1 MMSSSQGGVNTTP
14 NYYEYDNASGSYV
27 FEEEYIFFDLVW
39 IILQGIIL
47 VICCIGFVGNGY
59 IIWLLGFQIKK
70 NFFTTFILNLAIT
83 DFGYLTCMFIYS
95 MQPFTNFQ
103 GVSIFY
109 RICAFF
115 LHMTCINANF
125 LLTAISIDR
134 CVAVL
139 FPIWHC
145 CSRPKH
151 LSTNVCVL
159 LWIFSFLLSGSMN
172 IMKVFVN
179 DILLNIHFLVAALV
193 CLPLITL
200 STAILFFKVRRK
212 SNQKNQS
219 RLLLMIAMTLLCFLI
234 LAFPLNVF
242 AVIITFSNIESNSD
256 MFWEAGIIMCS
267 CLNSSI
273 NPVIYFLVGRKK
285 GAQSKESM
293 KVILQKVFKEEETTG
308 GATEESNRPQGKS

>member
-1 MMSSSQGGVNTTP
+1 MMSSSQGGVNTTQ

-27 FEEEYIFFDLVW
+27 YEDEYIFFYLGW

-47 VICCIGFVGNGY
+47 VICGIGFVGNGY

-70 NFFTTFILNLAIT
+70 NSFTTFILNLAIT
-83 DFGYLTCMFIYS
+83 DFGYLTCTFIYS

-103 GVSIFY
+103 GGSILY
-109 RICAFF
+109 DICAFF
-115 LHMTCINANF
+115 IHMTYTNANF

-134 CVAVL
+134 CVAVR
-139 FPIWHC
+139 FPIWHR

-151 LSTNVCVL
+151 LSSNVCVL
-159 LWIFSFLLSGSMN
+159 LWISSFLLSGSMS
-172 IMKVFVN
+172 IMRVFVN
-179 DILLNIHFLVAALV
+179 DIPLIIHYLVAAIV

-200 STAILFFKVRRK
+200 STVILFFKVRRK
-212 SNQKNQS
+212 SNQKNRS
-219 RLLLMIAMTLLCFLI
+219 RLLLMITMTLLCFLI
-234 LAFPLNVF
+234 LAFPLNVLV
-242 AVIITFSNIESNSD
+242 VIINFSNID
-256 MFWEAGIIMCS
+256 TYTIIFWNAGIIMCS

-308 GATEESNRPQGKS
+308 GSNRREK